1 MSQEAVQPQNTQ
13 WYILRGELKY
23 GPYDYKAMLTMI
35 QEGKLFDFN
44 YVWAPHLENW
54 CMVGDIQDFSKD
66 RLCRLID
73 SNDEIARSFKDRK
86 APRADV
92 RVKLYAH
99 NEHNFFDGESLSVS
113 ENGALVLLNDPLLQI
128 GQKIVVHFR
137 GADNNPEGFNA
148 LCEIVRK
155 NFTKQRLN
163 VKSGLHYAVRFLHV
177 QESGMKQL
185 SKWTRSGASKEEAN
199 GRIS

>member
-1 MSQEAVQPQNTQ
+1 MSQEALKPHSTQ

-44 YVWAPHLENW
+44 YVWAAHMENW
-54 CMVGDIQDFSKD
+54 TLVGDVQDFSKD

-73 SNDEIARSFKDRK
+73 SKDDISSAFKDRK

-92 RVKLYAH
+92 HVKLYAH
-99 NEHNFFDGESLSVS
+99 NEHNFFDGESLSIS
-113 ENGALVLLNDPLLQI
+113 ANGALVLLNDPLLQI
-128 GQKIVVHFR
+128 GQKIVIHFR
-137 GADNNPEGFNA
+137 SSDDNPEGFNT

-155 NFTKQRLN
+155 NFSKQRLN
-163 VKSGLHYAVRFLHV
+163 VKSGLHYAVRFLQV
-177 QESGMKQL
+177 QDTGMQQI
-185 SKWTRSGASKEEAN
+185 SKWTRSGASKEETN
-199 GRIS
+199 DRIS